1 MHNYV
6 TVPQLAEKVS
16 IATVTAYKWIKE
28 GKIPSET
35 ILGKIAIR
43 ADHITDIARLVSE
56 NARITALRS
65 NGGAA

>member
-1 MHNYV
+1 MQSYV
-6 TVPQLAEKVS
+6 TVPEMASKVS

-28 GKIPSET
+28 GKIHSEN

-43 ADHITDIARLVSE
+43 ADHITDIAKLVSE